1 MIRIAGAGDLHFGID
16 SAGQFREHVRGLA
29 EQAQALLLAGDLTKR
44 GLPEEAEVLA
54 EELAELPVPI
64 VAVLGNHDFE
74 SNQEEQ
80 VRKVLEQAGVAVL
93 EGDAIVIEANGSRIG
108 VAGTRG
114 FGGGYAGANATDFG
128 EPEMKAFVRLTKS
141 LAERLEA
148 SLSGLE
154 ADVRV
159 ALMHYSPVK
168 DTLRGEPLEIY
179 PFLGSYLLAEA
190 VDRAGA
196 DLVLHGHAHRGQEQG
211 VTPGGVPVRNVAQH
225 VIRRPYKLFTFDSDS
240 DRDSEDAA
248 RDAVPGRVRSS
259 DGA

>member
-1 MIRIAGAGDLHFGID
+1 MIRIAAAGDLHFGVD
-16 SAGQFREHVRGLA
+16 SAGQFRDQADDLA
-29 EQAQALLLAGDLTKR
+29 EQAELLLLAGDLTRR

-54 EELAELPVPI
+54 RDLSELPVPV

-74 SNQEEQ
+74 SEQQER
-80 VRKVLEQAGVAVL
+80 VRGLLEQAGVTML
-93 EGDAIVIEANGSRIG
+93 EGDATLVEANGTRLGI
-108 VAGTRG
+108 AGTRG
-114 FGGGYAGANATDFG
+114 FGGGFAGANATDFG
-128 EPEMKAFVRLTKS
+128 EPEMKAFVRLTKR

-148 SLSGLE
+148 GLSELE
-154 ADVRV
+154 ADLKV

-211 VTPGGVPVRNVAQH
+211 VTPGGVAVRNVAQH
-225 VIRRPYKLFTFDSDS
+225 VIRRPYKLFTFGADGEKEVDHG
-240 DRDSEDAA
+240 EAAAA
-248 RDAVPGRVRSS
+248 RAS
-259 DGA
+259 A